1 MRACMVSYSFY
12 ESDNRV
18 RRYAETLVKLGYSVD
33 AVALRARDTLPEL
46 EWISGVRLF
55 RIQRRAKD
63 EKNKSDYFWK
73 MLSFFLRSSVF
84 LTREQRKQRYDLIH
98 VHSLPDFEVFAALYP
113 KLTGTKV
120 ILDIHDIVPEFYA
133 SKFNSSP
140 KSLTFKM
147 LVGVERMSAAFSDH
161 VIASNHIWEKRLQE
175 RSVKN
180 SKLTTILNYPD
191 TQIFKMRGRTRTDG
205 KFIILYPGSLNY
217 HQGLD
222 VAIRAFSLVRD
233 KTPHA
238 ELHIY
243 GSGGEFA
250 SLKSLIADLGLQDRV
265 LLKGSLAIDEMAS
278 VIENAD
284 LGVVPKRKD
293 GFGNE
298 AFSTKILEFMALNV
312 PMIIPDTEVDTHYF
326 DDTVAKFFC
335 AGDERSL
342 ADAMLLMINDRT
354 LRETLARN
362 ATAFVKDYSWE
373 ANKSIYLGLVD
384 SLVNFNNGH
393 VARK

>member
-33 AVALRARDTLPEL
+33 AVALRRGELPEQ

-55 RIQRRAKD
+55 RIQGRAKD
-63 EKNKSDYFWK
+63 EKGKLDYFGK
-73 MLSFFLRSSVF
+73 MLAFFARSSFFLA
-84 LTREQRKQRYDLIH
+84 REQWKQRYDLIH

-113 KLTGTKV
+113 KLTGSKI

-133 SKFNSSP
+133 SKFNASP
-140 KSLTFKM
+140 KSLAFRM
-147 LVGVERMSAAFSDH
+147 LCRVEQMSAAFSDH
-161 VIASNHIWEKRLQE
+161 VIASNHIWEKRLE
-175 RSVKN
+175 GRSVAA
-180 SKLTTILNYPD
+180 SKVTTILNYPD
-191 TQIFKMRGRTRTDG
+191 TGIFQTRGRTRSDD

-222 VAIRAFSLVRD
+222 VAIRAFSLIRD
-233 KTPHA
+233 KVPNA
-238 ELHIY
+238 EFHIF
-243 GSGGEFA
+243 GTGGEFA
-250 SLKSLIADLGLQDRV
+250 SLKLLIAELGLQGRI
-265 LLKGSLAIDEMAS
+265 LLKGALPIDEMAR

-312 PMIIPDTEVDTHYF
+312 PMIIPDTEVDTYYF

-335 AGDERSL
+335 AGDESSL
-342 ADAMLLMINDRT
+342 ADAMLLMIHNRE

-362 ATAFVKDYSWE
+362 ATKFVEGYSWDV
-373 ANKSIYLGLVD
+373 NQGKYLGLVD
-384 SLVNFNNGH
+384 ALMLSANGH
-393 VARK
+393 KSRK

>member
-33 AVALRARDTLPEL
+33 AVALRRGDLPEL
-46 EWISGVRLF
+46 EWISGVRVF

-63 EKNKSDYFWK
+63 EKGKLDYFGK
-73 MLSFFLRSSVF
+73 MLAFFVRSSFFLV
-84 LTREQRKQRYDLIH
+84 REQWKQRYDLIH
-98 VHSLPDFEVFAALYP
+98 IHSLPDFEVFAALYP
-113 KLTGTKV
+113 KLTGSKV

-161 VIASNHIWEKRLQE
+161 VIVSNHIWEKRLQG
-175 RSVKN
+175 RSVEDH
-180 SKLTTILNYPD
+180 KLTTIMNYPD
-191 TQIFKMRGRTRTDG
+191 TQIFQARGRNRSDG
-205 KFIILYPGSLNY
+205 KFVILYPGSLNY

-222 VAIRAFSLVRD
+222 VAIRAFSLIQKEAVN
-233 KTPHA
+233 A
-238 ELHIY
+238 EFHIY
-243 GSGGEFA
+243 GSGGEFG
-250 SLKSLIADLGLQDRV
+250 SLKALIAEMGLQNRV
-265 LLKGSLAIDEMAS
+265 LLKGSLPIDEMAS

-326 DDTVAKFFC
+326 NDTVAKFFS
-335 AGDERSL
+335 AGDDASL
-342 ADAMLLMINDRT
+342 ADAMLLMFNNRE

-362 ATAFVKDYSWE
+362 ATNFVKSYSWE
-373 ANKSIYLGLVD
+373 ANKGMYLGIVDALV
-384 SLVNFNNGH
+384 SSHNGYNPH
-393 VARK
+393 K

>member
-1 MRACMVSYSFY
+1 MVSYSFY

-33 AVALRARDTLPEL
+33 AVALRARDTLPKQ
-46 EWISGVRLF
+46 EWISGVRVF

-63 EKNKSDYFWK
+63 EKNRFDYFWK
-73 MLSFFLRSSVF
+73 MLSFFIRSSVF

-113 KLTGTKV
+113 KLTGSKV

-133 SKFNSSP
+133 SKFNSSSR
-140 KSLTFKM
+140 SLTFKM

-161 VIASNHIWEKRLQE
+161 VIVSNHIWEKRLQD
-175 RSVKN
+175 RSVKER
-180 SKLTTILNYPD
+180 KLTTILNYPD
-191 TQIFKMRGRTRTDG
+191 TRIFRPRGRSRTDG

-222 VAIRAFSLVRD
+222 VAIRAFSLIRD
-233 KTPHA
+233 KASNA

-250 SLKSLIADLGLQDRV
+250 SLKLLIAELGLQHRV

-312 PMIIPDTEVDTHYF
+312 PIIIPDTEVDTHYF
-326 DDTVAKFFC
+326 DNTVAKFFC
-335 AGDERSL
+335 AGDDTSL
-342 ADAMLLMINDRT
+342 ADAMLLMISDRG
-354 LRETLARN
+354 LRETLAQS
-362 ATAFVKDYSWE
+362 ATKFVENYSWE
-373 ANKSIYLGLVD
+373 VNKEVYLGLVD
-384 SLVNFNNGH
+384 SLVNARNGH
-393 VARK
+393 ITQM